1 MLAFF
6 SLVAATQVA
15 AAGAPATPAAA
26 PTRCLDSF
34 LRVGQPIARPLD
46 VAQRKVSNAKPDY
59 VIRTDI
65 LVAPKLENTPMVGF
79 LYITHERSAFFSTR
93 ERANIDPSV
102 HQIVREIYAAS
113 TFASPAE
120 LQALLDHQNGNA
132 IVYLPRALK
141 LLRSLNLK
149 AARCAV
155 LAKGAK
161 VP

>member
-6 SLVAATQVA
+6 SLAAATLVAAVS
-15 AAGAPATPAAA
+15 APATPAPSA
-26 PTRCLDSF
+26 RCLDSF
-34 LRVGQPIARPLD
+34 LSVGQPIARPLD
-46 VAQRKVSNAKPDY
+46 VAQSKVSDAKPDY

-65 LVAPKLENTPMVGF
+65 LVAPKLPNTPMVGF

-93 ERANIDPSV
+93 QRASIDPTV
-102 HQIVREIYAAS
+102 HQIIREIYAAS
-113 TFASPAE
+113 TMATAAQ

-141 LLRSLNLK
+141 LLRSLDLK
-149 AARCAV
+149 AARCVV
-155 LAKGAK
+155 LQKGAK